1 MRAVLVDT
9 GPLLALTV
17 RQDQFYRRALEE
29 RRRLQQENFSVVVGY
44 PTLYETYS
52 LLLRHLKPSAAHRW
66 RQQLTQSLGYLTPT
80 TEDFEAAARKVER
93 YSDQTLSLFDG
104 MVAVLS
110 ERLAGPI
117 WTFDADFDV
126 MQADVWR

>member
-1 MRAVLVDT
+1 MRAVLADT

-17 RQDQFYRRALEE
+17 RQDQFHLRALEE
-29 RRRLQQENFSVVVGY
+29 RRRLQQENLRVVVGY

-52 LLLRHLKPSAAHRW
+52 LLLRHIRPSAAHRW
-66 RQQLTQSLGYLTPT
+66 RQQLAQNLGHLTPT
-80 TEDFEAAARKVER
+80 VADYEAAAREVER
-93 YSDQTLSLFDG
+93 YADQALSLFDG

-110 ERLAGPI
+110 ERLEVPI

-126 MQADVWR
+126 MRADVWR